1 MLIACVGI
9 VAVVVVVV
17 VIAIVIVVMLVIAAS
32 AANMRI
38 RIWWTGEIVFLVKC
52 YARLLCECFQTL

>member
-17 VIAIVIVVMLVIAAS
+17 AIVIVVMLVIAAS